1 MLAGETAAGRYPVR
15 AVQTLDAIIQEAER
29 FPPAFRIVPDGG
41 GLTEHGRA
49 LCEAAVALA
58 DRAKATA
65 IVALTA
71 AGKTARML
79 AALRPAARILA
90 ATPSAQT
97 AARLSLVWGVIPVVI
112 DPASLPMVRDAVVSR
127 GLVPA
132 GAVVVFVSMDTL
144 LGREESNFVHV
155 ERL

>member
-1 MLAGETAAGRYPVR
+1 
-15 AVQTLDAIIQEAER
+15 
-29 FPPAFRIVPDGG
+29 
-41 GLTEHGRA
+41 
-49 LCEAAVALA
+49 
-58 DRAKATA
+58 
-65 IVALTA
+65 
-71 AGKTARML
+71 ML

-112 DPASLPMVRDAVVSR
+112 DPASLPMVRDALVSR